1 MLIAFLTERGKR
13 RFSSFSTNLAIFSV
27 NGFQHW
33 MLPICHA
40 CERRPRIDSCVT
52 IFNKTAGKWPYFCKL
67 RGGFRFANACPQ
79 EASPLLL
86 QGQRSNYTNADLH
99 LLLKTAVVLG
109 YGLSLTPRPQQP
121 PRSRRPRRS
130 PRPPPPR
137 RRALPRPRSRRSCPP
152 ARRPWHR
159 SHDRC

>member
-1 MLIAFLTERGKR
+1 MHWILICFTARAPQSPQPSAPAAPQRKSAPSRHLPARHSRQTGHGCRPQSPVPAYPQVDGHIFENGGEA
-13 RFSSFSTNLAIFSV
+13 SS
-27 NGFQHW
+27 
-33 MLPICHA
+33 
-40 CERRPRIDSCVT
+40 
-52 IFNKTAGKWPYFCKL
+52 
-67 RGGFRFANACPQ
+67 FANACPQ

-86 QGQRSNYTNADLH
+86 QGQRSNNTDADLH